1 MAFVENFSASQVV
14 GFPSQI
20 VIEDSSTGSDINIVS
35 RVVYLSKADGT
46 FLVPTGTLTDYIAW
60 AILDASIT
68 VDVLDK
74 DYSLV
79 LRVDW
84 LDINNAILYTKTLLF
99 GFTLFN
105 ETFDYYTT
113 QMLAANQLLITDNN
127 FWDNKSKVRT
137 DIDAGNQA
145 IALASD
151 QGNAQLCYDQ
161 ATKLRLGSQYYFNAN
176 A

>member
-1 MAFVENFSASQVV
+1 MNQNFTAQQVV

-20 VIEDSSTGSDINIVS
+20 VLNDTSTSPDGAVTS
-35 RVVYLSKADGT
+35 RRVYLITKDGT
-46 FLVPTGTLTDYIAW
+46 YLVPTGTNTDYIVW
-60 AILDASIT
+60 AIADASIT
-68 VDVLDK
+68 IDALDK

-79 LRVDW
+79 ILVQW
-84 LDINNAILYTKTLLF
+84 LSVTDVVLYDKSLLF
-99 GFTLFN
+99 GFTLYN

-113 QMLAANQLLITDNN
+113 QMLAANNALINDND
-127 FWDNKSKVRT
+127 FWTNKSKMRT

-145 IALASD
+145 ISLASD
-151 QGNAQLCYDQ
+151 QGNAQLCYDA